1 MAKEIINKK
10 MEENTENLLNDFIK
24 SVKKEYTIHTLI
36 SFFFILINISSF
48 VIMKKFN
55 YHLPEL
61 IWSRMDYIYVTCGCV
76 FITFSIVQLLV
87 ILLDKEN
94 LRYRLSR
101 FNRRKANRRK
111 AESLSNDERIQFF
124 NSKAKEMFI
133 VKIARI
139 AAEIN
144 VIFIFIRI
152 MFFLF

>member
-1 MAKEIINKK
+1 MSKEIINKK
-10 MEENTENLLNDFIK
+10 MEENAESLLNDFIK

-48 VIMKKFN
+48 AIMKNFN

-61 IWSRMDYIYVTCGCV
+61 MWSRLDYIYVTCGCV

-101 FNRRKANRRK
+101 FNRRKA
-111 AESLSNDERIQFF
+111 ESLSNDERIQFF
-124 NSKAKEMFI
+124 NSKDKEMFT

>member
-1 MAKEIINKK
+1 MSKEIINKK
-10 MEENTENLLNDFIK
+10 MEENAESLLNDFIK
-24 SVKKEYTIHTLI
+24 SVKKEYTIHILI
-36 SFFFILINISSF
+36 FFLFILINISSF
-48 VIMKKFN
+48 AIMKNFN

-61 IWSRMDYIYVTCGCV
+61 MWSRLDYIYVTCGCV

-101 FNRRKANRRK
+101 FNRRKA
-111 AESLSNDERIQFF
+111 ESLSNDERIQFF
-124 NSKAKEMFI
+124 NSKDKEMFT

>member
-1 MAKEIINKK
+1 
-10 MEENTENLLNDFIK
+10 MEDTAESLLNDFIK

-48 VIMKKFN
+48 AIMKNFN

-61 IWSRMDYIYVTCGCV
+61 MWSRLDYIYVTCGCV

-101 FNRRKANRRK
+101 FNRRKA
-111 AESLSNDERIQFF
+111 ESLSNDERIQFF
-124 NSKAKEMFI
+124 NSKDKEMFT

>member
-1 MAKEIINKK
+1 MSKEIINKK
-10 MEENTENLLNDFIK
+10 MEENAESLLNDFIK

-48 VIMKKFN
+48 AIMKNFN

-61 IWSRMDYIYVTCGCV
+61 MWSRLDYIYVTCGCV

-101 FNRRKANRRK
+101 FNRRKA
-111 AESLSNDERIQFF
+111 ESLSNDERIQFF
-124 NSKAKEMFI
+124 NSKDKEMFI

>member
-1 MAKEIINKK
+1 MAKEIINNK
-10 MEENTENLLNDFIK
+10 MDENTESLLNDFIK

-48 VIMKKFN
+48 VIMKNFN
-55 YHLPEL
+55 YHLHEL
-61 IWSRMDYIYVTCGCV
+61 MWSRLDYIYVTCGCV

-101 FNRRKANRRK
+101 FNKQK
-111 AESLSNDERIQFF
+111 AEILSTDERIQFF
-124 NSKAKEMFI
+124 NSKYKEMFI

>member
-1 MAKEIINKK
+1 
-10 MEENTENLLNDFIK
+10 MEENAESLLNDFIK

-48 VIMKKFN
+48 VIMKNFN
-55 YHLPEL
+55 YHLQEL

-101 FNRRKANRRK
+101 FNKRK

-124 NSKAKEMFI
+124 NSKYKEMFI

>member
-1 MAKEIINKK
+1 
-10 MEENTENLLNDFIK
+10 MEENAESLLNDFIK

-48 VIMKKFN
+48 AIMKNFN

-61 IWSRMDYIYVTCGCV
+61 MWSRLDYIYVTCGCV

-101 FNRRKANRRK
+101 FNRRKA
-111 AESLSNDERIQFF
+111 ESLSNDEIIQFF
-124 NSKAKEMFI
+124 NSKDKEMFT

>member
-1 MAKEIINKK
+1 
-10 MEENTENLLNDFIK
+10 MEENAESLLNDFIK

-48 VIMKKFN
+48 AIMKNFN

-61 IWSRMDYIYVTCGCV
+61 MWSRLDYIYVTCGCV

-101 FNRRKANRRK
+101 FNRRKA
-111 AESLSNDERIQFF
+111 ESLSNDERIQFF
-124 NSKAKEMFI
+124 NSKDKEMFT

>member
-1 MAKEIINKK
+1 
-10 MEENTENLLNDFIK
+10 MEENAESLLNDFIK

-48 VIMKKFN
+48 AIMKNFN

-61 IWSRMDYIYVTCGCV
+61 MWSRLDYIYVTCGCV
-76 FITFSIVQLLV
+76 FITFSIVKLLV

-101 FNRRKANRRK
+101 FNRRKA
-111 AESLSNDERIQFF
+111 ESLSNDERIQFF
-124 NSKAKEMFI
+124 NSKDKEMFT

>member
-1 MAKEIINKK
+1 MSKEIINKK
-10 MEENTENLLNDFIK
+10 MEENAESLLNDFIK

-48 VIMKKFN
+48 AIMKNFN

-61 IWSRMDYIYVTCGCV
+61 MWSRLDYIYVTCGCV

-101 FNRRKANRRK
+101 FNRRKA
-111 AESLSNDERIQFF
+111 ESLSNDERIQFF
-124 NSKAKEMFI
+124 NSKDKEMST

>member
-48 VIMKKFN
+48 VIMKNFN

-61 IWSRMDYIYVTCGCV
+61 MWSRLDYIYVTCGCV

-101 FNRRKANRRK
+101 FNRRK

>member
-1 MAKEIINKK
+1 MSKEIINKK
-10 MEENTENLLNDFIK
+10 MEENAESLLNDFIK

-48 VIMKKFN
+48 AIMKNFN

-61 IWSRMDYIYVTCGCV
+61 MWSRLDYIYVTCGCV

-101 FNRRKANRRK
+101 INRRK

-124 NSKAKEMFI
+124 NSKDKEMFT